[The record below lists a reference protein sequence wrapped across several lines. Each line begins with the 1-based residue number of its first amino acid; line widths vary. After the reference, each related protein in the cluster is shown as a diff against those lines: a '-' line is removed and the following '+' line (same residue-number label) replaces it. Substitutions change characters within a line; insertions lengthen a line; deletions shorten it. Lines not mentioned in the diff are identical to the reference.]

1 MRRKTAT
8 AKSRRREDSRE
19 GGQMGVHE
27 FRGRQDSG
35 IDEATEDL
43 GEQVLGA
50 AIEVHRVIGPG
61 FPESVYRK
69 ALSRE
74 LTLRGIAHVC
84 EAIVPIYYKG
94 ELVGEGRID
103 ILVAVRIVVEL
114 KCVEALTQVHR
125 AQAIAYLQA
134 RKLKLA
140 FLINFNIA
148 ILKDGIKRV
157 VNTF

>member
-1 MRRKTAT
+1 M
-8 AKSRRREDSRE
+8 S
-19 GGQMGVHE
+19 VHE
-27 FRGRQDSG
+27 FRGRADSG
-35 IDEATEDL
+35 IDQATEDL

-50 AIEVHRVIGPG
+50 AVEVHRVIGPG

-69 ALSRE
+69 ALSGE

-84 EAIVPIYYKG
+84 EALVPIYYKG

-103 ILVAVRIVVEL
+103 ILVADCIVIEM
-114 KCVEALTQVHR
+114 KCVETLTQVHR

-134 RKLKLA
+134 KKLKLA
-140 FLINFNIA
+140 FLLNFNSA

-157 VNTF
+157 VNTY